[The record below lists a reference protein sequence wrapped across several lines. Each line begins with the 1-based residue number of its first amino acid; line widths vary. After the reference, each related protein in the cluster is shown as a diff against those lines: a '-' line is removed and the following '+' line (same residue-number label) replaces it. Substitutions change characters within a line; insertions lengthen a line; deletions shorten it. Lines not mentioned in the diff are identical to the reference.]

1 MSVEGSWI
9 WLAECGR
16 GTARVTAVRAKRK
29 VPSPPCLVA
38 YPIIRSSTNKLLTLA
53 FMSHA
58 HPTAPS
64 SSSSSS
70 NFQLIINNALDAYKK
85 RTQNDL
91 LAHPLAAELQ
101 PCNTPS
107 AILAVL
113 QKQLQGLDQSRS
125 SDDRWTRWLDPT
137 VNVLFALSA
146 TLGEGVGLVFSPAKV
161 VFAGVG
167 VLLSAAKD
175 ARASQDILI
184 DVFERI
190 EMFFKRLEIY
200 TEVPPS
206 SEMMDIIVRIMAE
219 VLSILGI
226 AMKEIKQGQW
236 KKFAKK
242 LIGRNG
248 IEDALKRLDKL
259 TQDEVRMATAQILK
273 VTHTVDKDVREVVET
288 MVVMDDRVASV

>member
-1 MSVEGSWI
+1 
-9 WLAECGR
+9 
-16 GTARVTAVRAKRK
+16 
-29 VPSPPCLVA
+29 
-38 YPIIRSSTNKLLTLA
+38 
-53 FMSHA
+53 MSHA

-146 TLGEGVGLVFSPAKV
+146 TLGEGVGLVC
-161 VFAGVG
+161 
-167 VLLSAAKD
+167 
-175 ARASQDILI
+175 LI
-184 DVFERI
+184 
-190 EMFFKRLEIY
+190 
-200 TEVPPS
+200 T
-206 SEMMDIIVRIMAE
+206 
-219 VLSILGI
+219 
-226 AMKEIKQGQW
+226 
-236 KKFAKK
+236 
-242 LIGRNG
+242 
-248 IEDALKRLDKL
+248 
-259 TQDEVRMATAQILK
+259 
-273 VTHTVDKDVREVVET
+273 
-288 MVVMDDRVASV
+288 